1 RLGSESLDELPV
13 RHATLLEALAG
24 ALVVL
29 ARGLD
34 EEGVPLARADPAAE
48 GLFRRGRRVALPEE
62 GLDDHGTTARRT
74 RRSVELPHREAMG
87 RADER
92 ALADPV
98 ERGDDLVAR
107 GRERHRTSCPLAEWF
122 ARFRNAAPVRSLG
135 RVGSG
140 PRMCERI
147 EDDAASW
154 RVRVRVQIGER

>member
-1 RLGSESLDELPV
+1 
-13 RHATLLEALAG
+13 
-24 ALVVL
+24 
-29 ARGLD
+29 
-34 EEGVPLARADPAAE
+34 
-48 GLFRRGRRVALPEE
+48 
-62 GLDDHGTTARRT
+62 
-74 RRSVELPHREAMG
+74 MG

-107 GRERHRTSCPLAEWF
+107 GRERDRAPGPLAERF

-135 RVGSG
+135 RVGGG